1 MQKTNIFR
9 GMEILMLVT
18 ALSLTACGGGGGGG
32 STGSTSPSSTTS
44 GSTGSGGGGGG
55 TVATS
60 TYTLSWDAVTGAA
73 TSVTGYRVYYGTAP
87 LTSQSPIGTIDT
99 TVTSVDFSPGQYK
112 IAAGTTLYMAVSSLG
127 TTGVESPVSQTVSV
141 VVQ

>member
-9 GMEILMLVT
+9 GMEILMLVA
-18 ALSLTACGGGGGGG
+18 ALSLTACGGGGGGNSG
-32 STGSTSPSSTTS
+32 GTSPNSTTS
-44 GSTGSGGGGGG
+44 VGTGSGGGGGG

-127 TTGVESPVSQTVSV
+127 ANGVESPVSQTVSV

>member
-9 GMEILMLVT
+9 GMEILMLVA
-18 ALSLTACGGGGGGG
+18 ALGLTACGGGGGG

-44 GSTGSGGGGGG
+44 GGTGSGGGGG
-55 TVATS
+55 TPASS
-60 TYTLSWDAVTGAA
+60 TYTLSWDAVTGA
-73 TSVTGYRVYYGTAP
+73 SVTGYRVYYGTAP
-87 LTSQSPIGTIDT
+87 LTSQSPLGTVDT

-127 TTGVESPVSQTVSV
+127 INGVESPISKTVSV

>member
-9 GMEILMLVT
+9 GMEILMLV
-18 ALSLTACGGGGGGG
+18 AVLSLTACGGGGGGSSG
-32 STGSTSPSSTTS
+32 GTSPSSTTS
-44 GSTGSGGGGGG
+44 GGTVSGGGGGG

-73 TSVTGYRVYYGTAP
+73 TAVTGYRVYYGTAP
-87 LTSQSPIGTIDT
+87 LTSQSPLGAIDT

-127 TTGVESPVSQTVSV
+127 TNGVESPVSQTVSV